1 MQCSIEYYYRKV
13 MLKIQILY
21 VEIILKKQVYYIKY
35 CIILMC
41 KLLFFVL
48 VWDIICI
55 QYMKN
60 ELYNKIK
67 IVIGMFL
74 RNGY

>member
-1 MQCSIEYYYRKV
+1 MCIIYVVQYR
-13 MLKIQILY
+13 ILLQESN
-21 VEIILKKQVYYIKY
+21 VKNIDIVCRNNFKKQVYYIKY

-67 IVIGMFL
+67 IVIGN
-74 RNGY
+74 RY